1 MLIKFD
7 TIVKKYGIPKGI
19 IHLGAHLAE
28 ELEDYLQ
35 YDQKNVVWIEAN
47 PDLYSNLEERVNNAG
62 HLSFCEL
69 LSDEDDKDM
78 SFNIA
83 KNHYNGNYQSSSVL
97 DFGTHSVH
105 HPHIVMEGSLILR
118 SKRIS
123 TIFSENK
130 ISFDDYNFVNIDL
143 QGYELPAIK
152 GFGDAISNI
161 DYIYT
166 EVNTGEVYKGC
177 TKIEELDEYLGS
189 YGFQRVETEMTDA
202 EWGDA
207 FYIKIKN

>member
-7 TIVKKYGIPKGI
+7 TIVKKYGVPKGI

-35 YDQKNVVWIEAN
+35 HNQRNVVWIEAN
-47 PDLYSNLEERVNNAG
+47 PDLYTNLSERANNAG

-69 LSDEDDKDM
+69 LSDEDGNDM

-97 DFGTHSVH
+97 DFGTHAVH
-105 HPHIVMEGSLILR
+105 HPNIVMESKLILR
-118 SKRIS
+118 SKKIS
-123 TIFSENK
+123 TIFSENGL
-130 ISFDDYNFVNIDL
+130 SFSDYNFVNIDL
-143 QGYELPAIK
+143 QGYELPALK
-152 GFGDAISNI
+152 GFGDAISKM
-161 DYIYT
+161 DFIYS

-189 YGFQRVETEMTDA
+189 YGFRRVETEMTDA

-207 FYIKIKN
+207 FYIKN